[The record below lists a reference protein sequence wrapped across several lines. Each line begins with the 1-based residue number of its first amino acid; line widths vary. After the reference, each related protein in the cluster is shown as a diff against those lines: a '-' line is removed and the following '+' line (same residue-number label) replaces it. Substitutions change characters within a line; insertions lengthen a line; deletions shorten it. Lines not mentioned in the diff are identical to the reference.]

1 MSSITSFLIQQLA
14 YSAPVLIVYLAGIVL
29 GLIFIKKYPT
39 PALLTLVAGVILLV
53 TTVGVS
59 LAQAYLSRSRLEYG
73 WSAVQYGRMWS
84 LVSIAG
90 TIVRAAGLGLW
101 LAAVFVGRK
110 SKTTI
115 Q

>member
-29 GLIFIKKYPT
+29 GVIFIKKYPT
-39 PALLTLVAGVILLV
+39 PAMLTLVASVILLV
-53 TTVGVS
+53 TTVGVF
-59 LAQAYLSRSRLEYG
+59 LAQAYITRSRLEYG
-73 WSAVQYGRMWS
+73 WSTDRYSQMMS

-90 TIVRAAGLGLW
+90 TIVRAVGLGLW